1 MAEMTWRDAII
12 KVLQGSNSA
21 MSYTEIT
28 DSIIENRLRDSVGST
43 PARTVSATITTSIN
57 SGDTTFFKAG
67 RGMFW
72 LSEKVTAP
80 QLTNYTQTE
89 NNQLQEDEPI
99 TTTGLI
105 NAFGMFWERDSV
117 RWAAP
122 PRLLGRQKQES
133 LTVDFCKQI
142 GVYLLYDGFRVVY
155 VGRAINQGLGT
166 RLFQHTTDRLQRR
179 WNRFSWF
186 GLFPTIDNSDNTR
199 ASINTHYQ
207 PDFDSSVLIQTL
219 EALLIEGLEPPQNRK
234 RGDDFNATEFL
245 QVKDPRVEH
254 EGLLAQLDALREKI
268 TGN

>member
-1 MAEMTWRDAII
+1 M
-12 KVLQGSNSA
+12 
-21 MSYTEIT
+21 
-28 DSIIENRLRDSVGST
+28 GST
-43 PARTVSATITTSIN
+43 
-57 SGDTTFFKAG
+57 
-67 RGMFW
+67 
-72 LSEKVTAP
+72 
-80 QLTNYTQTE
+80 
-89 NNQLQEDEPI
+89 
-99 TTTGLI
+99 
-105 NAFGMFWERDSV
+105 
-117 RWAAP
+117 